1 MFRITLL
8 CFLLASCSS
17 VVAAPDENLP
27 AAPYLS
33 AVAVDLKKVAAEA
46 HLAEPV
52 EVSEPIRANPISSS
66 PWLICL
72 RSGKSE
78 ESKRLTYSAFFT
90 DKYVS
95 SRYSAIIDHCE
106 EQVYHPL
113 TDSEPAGSKPEP
125 NAVHRAA
132 GTKVK

>member
-17 VVAAPDENLP
+17 VVADPAENLP

-78 ESKRLTYSAFFT
+78 ESKRLAYSAFFT
-90 DKYVS
+90 TKYVS
-95 SRYSAIIDHCE
+95 SRYSVIVDHCE
-106 EQVYHPL
+106 EQVFHPL
-113 TDSEPAGSKPEP
+113 ASPGSAAAQVKGRTTPA
-125 NAVHRAA
+125 NRAA
-132 GTKVK
+132 GH

>member
-17 VVAAPDENLP
+17 VVADPAENLP

-52 EVSEPIRANPISSS
+52 EVSEPI
-66 PWLICL
+66 
-72 RSGKSE
+72 KSH
-78 ESKRLTYSAFFT
+78 LVVALAYL
-90 DKYVS
+90 
-95 SRYSAIIDHCE
+95 
-106 EQVYHPL
+106 P
-113 TDSEPAGSKPEP
+113 
-125 NAVHRAA
+125 
-132 GTKVK
+132 